1 MPRFESMYTQQLRL
15 QRSVKIMQRREKR
28 RKKEPSEAKPAKEIL
43 YLSLER
49 GEIHADF
56 EKQLRLEGEIN
67 SILLSSYGEC
77 KHPDH
82 TCHII
87 GDGAICR
94 GMQGGCGR
102 GLNEVYLRY
111 FLPVGPTLNQIR
123 EPLLQIG
130 SDCHGISIT
139 LGNKVGRGYF
149 PAKMM

>member
-1 MPRFESMYTQQLRL
+1 MPRFESMFAQQLRRK
-15 QRSVKIMQRREKR
+15 RSVEIRQRRAKR